1 MKSALI
7 FALLLSFATS
17 YAQISGPGTTTTSP
31 AVITTDQA
39 HTPNYLTTNISF
51 THNILALPNPIL
63 IVGCAKNTW
72 PRTFVTAVTINGVPA
87 IKMAQLKGLAL
98 NRPTDTSSWIM
109 TRLSPG
115 VATINVAST
124 GGATSGYGVSCIA
137 QDYYGI
143 DQANPVELVDTDDLP
158 PNIVSVT
165 CNFAPLQDGD
175 WLQIFEYST
184 AYNQS
189 SPMSAT
195 PFAPDIVSGRY
206 YALQMRMAHA
216 GPLSNGPLYSETWPE
231 HNSHTSVEWS
241 LIGLV
246 LRPAH

>member
-1 MKSALI
+1 MKHVLI
-7 FALLLSFATS
+7 LALLLPFAAA
-17 YAQISGPGTTTTSP
+17 YAQISGPGSTTTSP
-31 AVITTDQA
+31 GVITTDQA
-39 HTPNYLTTNISF
+39 HTPNYLVTSISF

-63 IVGCAKNTW
+63 VVGCSKNTW
-72 PRTFVTAVTINGVPA
+72 PRTFVTGVTVNGVPA
-87 IKMAQLKGLAL
+87 VKMAQLKGLAL

-115 VATINVAST
+115 VVTINVSST

-137 QDYYGI
+137 QDYYGVN
-143 DQANPVELVDTDDLP
+143 QSSPVELVDTDDLP

-175 WLQIFEYST
+175 WLVIFEYST

-189 SPMSAT
+189 SPMTAI

-206 YALQMRMAHA
+206 YALQMGMAHA
-216 GPLSNGPLYSETWPE
+216 GPLFSGRQYSETWTE

-246 LRPAH
+246 LRPA